1 MEGLLPDARKE
12 QIFDDFNDTSTTSTR
27 SISSISSTTS
37 NGYIEIHHNGNF
49 LSFLFEYYSTVYIHN
64 NRLYI
69 SKSNNLDQSKLLE
82 SNEYYSVFIT
92 ITSRNI
98 IYALTTTF
106 FITNDSGRDILF
118 SSHNRLEEI

>member
-49 LSFLFEYYSTVYIHN
+49 LSFLVS
-64 NRLYI
+64 
-69 SKSNNLDQSKLLE
+69 SNI
-82 SNEYYSVFIT
+82 NEY
-92 ITSRNI
+92 
-98 IYALTTTF
+98 
-106 FITNDSGRDILF
+106 DIFYMIMHSLDCE
-118 SSHNRLEEI
+118 H